1 MNPPHDQRPAPRP
14 PESWKVEIWLR
25 IRRHFALKAIGTT
38 AFTWL
43 FFIGYFHLLR
53 EPASP
58 VAVMPLTAL
67 DALIPF
73 QPPALIAYF
82 SLWLYVGFAPGLQLT
97 FKELVVY
104 GLWAGGL
111 CLTGLAFFYLWPTQ
125 IPPITR
131 PPTDFPGFAILQG
144 VDAAGNAC
152 PSMHVAIAIFTAIWI
167 EHILRHAGAPMLLR
181 LANALWFAAIAWST
195 LAIRQHVV
203 LDVLAGALLGVA
215 FALPSLRWRPRP
227 ASNPASRSG
236 YHEASLPAGRF
247 GGRAR
252 RS

>member
-67 DALIPF
+67 DPLIPF

-82 SLWLYVGFAPGLQLT
+82 SLWLYVGFAPGPQPVRHE
-97 FKELVVY
+97 FPEGELE
-104 GLWAGGL
+104 AGREAHVEPEREIGDQCRRL
-111 CLTGLAFFYLWPTQ
+111 ERDQGCLLYTS
-125 IPPITR
+125 
-131 PPTDFPGFAILQG
+131 
-144 VDAAGNAC
+144 DAAD
-152 PSMHVAIAIFTAIWI
+152 
-167 EHILRHAGAPMLLR
+167 EL
-181 LANALWFAAIAWST
+181 
-195 LAIRQHVV
+195 
-203 LDVLAGALLGVA
+203 
-215 FALPSLRWRPRP
+215 
-227 ASNPASRSG
+227 
-236 YHEASLPAGRF
+236 
-247 GGRAR
+247 
-252 RS
+252 